1 MTPNY
6 SFPKSQH
13 VRRQLDFTRIYSVK
27 TAYNNGVLL
36 VYAARNDLGYP
47 RLGLSVSK
55 KVGKAHVRN
64 RWKRIIREAFRLQ
77 QSEFAGVVLKI
88 AQIENRTDITPE
100 IAAGIDFVVIP
111 KKTDVEPN
119 FKEICKSLKY
129 CVKRASEKLFQLRMK
144 NNSPQSSASVPPV
157 PAPEEIQSSE
167 GAPS

>member
-1 MTPNY
+1 MTSQY

-36 VYAARNDLGYP
+36 VYAARNDLGYQ

-55 KVGKAHVRN
+55 KVGKAHARN

-77 QSEFAGVVLKI
+77 QSEFAGVVLKT
-88 AQIENRTDITPE
+88 AQNENRTDITPE
-100 IAAGIDFVVIP
+100 IAAGIDFIAIP

-119 FKEICKSLKY
+119 FKEVCKSLKY

-144 NNSPQSSASVPPV
+144 NESPQPAAPSVST
-157 PAPEEIQSSE
+157 PEEPQPSE

>member
-1 MTPNY
+1 MDPNY

-55 KVGKAHVRN
+55 KVGKAHARN

-77 QSEFAGVVLKI
+77 QIEFAGVILKT
-88 AQIENRTDITPE
+88 AQNENRTDITQE
-100 IAAGIDFVVIP
+100 IAAGIDFIVIP
-111 KKTDVEPN
+111 KKIDVEPN
-119 FKEICKSLKY
+119 FKEVCKSLKY

-144 NNSPQSSASVPPV
+144 NDAPQPAAQSVQT
-157 PAPEEIQSSE
+157 PEEPQPPE
-167 GAPS
+167 GEPS

>member
-1 MTPNY
+1 MSPNY
-6 SFPKSQH
+6 SFLKSQH

-55 KVGKAHVRN
+55 KVGKAHARN

-77 QSEFAGVVLKI
+77 QSEFADVVLKT
-88 AQIENRTDITPE
+88 AQNENRTDITPE
-100 IAAGIDFVVIP
+100 IAAGIDFIVIP
-111 KKTDVEPN
+111 KKIDVEPN
-119 FKEICKSLKY
+119 FKEVCKSLKY

-144 NNSPQSSASVPPV
+144 NDSQQSAAPSIPT
-157 PAPEEIQSSE
+157 PEEPQ
-167 GAPS
+167 PSKGEPS

>member
-1 MTPNY
+1 MDPNY

-55 KVGKAHVRN
+55 KVGKAHARN

-77 QSEFAGVVLKI
+77 QSEFADVVLKT
-88 AQIENRTDITPE
+88 AQNENRTDITPE
-100 IAAGIDFVVIP
+100 IAAGIDFIVIP
-111 KKTDVEPN
+111 KKIDVEPN

-129 CVKRASEKLFQLRMK
+129 CVNRASEKLFQLRMK
-144 NNSPQSSASVPPV
+144 KDLPQLNAPSVPT
-157 PAPEEIQSSE
+157 PEDPQPSE

>member
-13 VRRQLDFTRIYSVK
+13 IRRQLDFTRIYSVK

-55 KVGKAHVRN
+55 KVGKAHARN

-77 QSEFAGVVLKI
+77 QSEFAGVV
-88 AQIENRTDITPE
+88 
-100 IAAGIDFVVIP
+100 
-111 KKTDVEPN
+111 
-119 FKEICKSLKY
+119 
-129 CVKRASEKLFQLRMK
+129 
-144 NNSPQSSASVPPV
+144 
-157 PAPEEIQSSE
+157 
-167 GAPS
+167 

>member
-1 MTPNY
+1 M
-6 SFPKSQH
+6 
-13 VRRQLDFTRIYSVK
+13 
-27 TAYNNGVLL
+27 
-36 VYAARNDLGYP
+36 GYP

-77 QSEFAGVVLKI
+77 QSEFASVVLKT

-100 IAAGIDFVVIP
+100 IAAGIDFIVIP

-119 FKEICKSLKY
+119 FKEVCKSLKY

-144 NNSPQSSASVPPV
+144 NESPQTSAPAVPT
-157 PAPEEIQSSE
+157 PEDPQPTE
-167 GAPS
+167 GEPS

>member
-13 VRRQLDFTRIYSVK
+13 VRRQMDFTRIYSVK

-55 KVGKAHVRN
+55 KVGKAHARN

-77 QSEFAGVVLKI
+77 QSEFAGVVLKT
-88 AQIENRTDITPE
+88 AQNENRTDITPE
-100 IAAGIDFVVIP
+100 IAAGIDFIVIP

-144 NNSPQSSASVPPV
+144 NDSQKANAPSVST
-157 PAPEEIQSSE
+157 PEEPQPSE
-167 GAPS
+167 GEPS

>member
-1 MTPNY
+1 MAPNY

-55 KVGKAHVRN
+55 KVGKAHTRN

-77 QSEFAGVVLKI
+77 QSEFADVILKT
-88 AQIENRTDITPE
+88 AQNENRTDITPE
-100 IAAGIDFVVIP
+100 IAAGIDFIVIP

-119 FKEICKSLKY
+119 FKEVCKSLKY
-129 CVKRASEKLFQLRMK
+129 CIKRASEKLFQLRMK
-144 NNSPQSSASVPPV
+144 NESPQPSSPPV
-157 PAPEEIQSSE
+157 STPKEPQPSE
-167 GAPS
+167 GEPS

>member
-1 MTPNY
+1 MDPNY

-55 KVGKAHVRN
+55 KVGKAHARN

-77 QSEFAGVVLKI
+77 QSEFADVVLKT
-88 AQIENRTDITPE
+88 AQNENRTDITPE
-100 IAAGIDFVVIP
+100 IAAGIDFIVIP
-111 KKTDVEPN
+111 KKIDVEPN

-144 NNSPQSSASVPPV
+144 KDLPQLNAPSVPT
-157 PAPEEIQSSE
+157 PEDPQPSE

>member
-1 MTPNY
+1 MTSNY

-13 VRRQLDFTRIYSVK
+13 VRRQLDFTRIYRVK
-27 TAYNNGVLL
+27 MAYNNGVLL

-55 KVGKAHVRN
+55 KVGKAHARN

-77 QSEFAGVVLKI
+77 QSEFAGVVLKT
-88 AQIENRTDITPE
+88 AQNENRTDITPE
-100 IAAGIDFVVIP
+100 IAAGIDFIVIP

-119 FKEICKSLKY
+119 FKEVCKSLKY

-144 NNSPQSSASVPPV
+144 NDSPQPAAPSVPTS
-157 PAPEEIQSSE
+157 EEPQPSE
-167 GAPS
+167 GEPS

>member
-1 MTPNY
+1 MSPNY

-13 VRRQLDFTRIYSVK
+13 IRRQLDFTRIYSVK

-77 QSEFAGVVLKI
+77 QSEFADVILKT
-88 AQIENRTDITPE
+88 AQNENRTDITPE
-100 IAAGIDFVVIP
+100 IAAGIDFIVIP

-119 FKEICKSLKY
+119 FKEVCKSLKY

-144 NNSPQSSASVPPV
+144 NDFPHPAAPSVPT
-157 PAPEEIQSSE
+157 PEELQPSE
-167 GAPS
+167 GEPS